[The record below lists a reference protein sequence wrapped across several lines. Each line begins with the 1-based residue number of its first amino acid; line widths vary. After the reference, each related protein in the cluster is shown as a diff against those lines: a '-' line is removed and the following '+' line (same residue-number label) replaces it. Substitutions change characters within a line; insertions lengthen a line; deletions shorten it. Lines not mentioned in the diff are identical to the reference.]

1 MRFAGKTALVTG
13 AAGGIG
19 RAIATALAREGAN
32 VVAMDVREQGAD
44 EVAQAITA
52 SGGTAWAAAADIR
65 DSARV
70 REAVADA
77 TERLGAIDILVN
89 NAGGPADWIGRGK
102 VKRTR
107 FADAT
112 EETWKLVLDVNLL
125 GPMIVTQAVIG
136 DMIASRRGK
145 IVSIASVAGVNG
157 LPEMVDYSAA
167 KGGIIAMTK
176 ALAIELGEH
185 NIQVNCVS
193 PGSIATHGGGPP
205 TLLGRVGQPEEVADL
220 VLFLASDAADFIT
233 GQNYV
238 IDGGRTLSMRW

>member
-32 VVAMDVREQGAD
+32 VVVMDVREQGAD
-44 EVAQAITA
+44 EVAQAITE

-70 REAVADA
+70 REAVAEA
-77 TERLGAIDILVN
+77 TDRLGAIDILVN
-89 NAGGPADWIGRGK
+89 NAGGPADWIGGGE

-112 EETWKLVLDVNLL
+112 EETWRLVLDVNLL
-125 GPMIVTQAVIG
+125 GPMIVTQAVVG
-136 DMIASRRGK
+136 GMIARRRGK

-167 KGGIIAMTK
+167 KGGVIAMTK

-205 TLLGRVGQPEEVADL
+205 TLLRRVGQPEEVACL
-220 VLFLASDAADFIT
+220 VLFLASEAADFIT

-238 IDGGRTLSMRW
+238 IDGGRTLSTRW